1 MGMRLR
7 RPLAFFFGSFALV
20 IVAIVFAS
28 LEGYRVNFTPS
39 VPRGLYRISE
49 GPIEPGV
56 LVITCLPEQLGR
68 YGANRRYVG
77 NRELFACPG
86 GASPVMKAIA
96 GDAGDTVVVSARRL
110 EVNGQTVTRWERFP
124 QDPFKPTD
132 LPATWR
138 LGPGE
143 VWLHGVHPQSWD
155 SRHYGPVPL
164 DPSTQVLRP
173 VWVEASDLLAQFTA
187 SAATL
192 R

>member
-1 MGMRLR
+1 MRLR
-7 RPLAFFFGSFALV
+7 RPIVLFFGSFAF
-20 IVAIVFAS
+20 AIAAVLLAF

-39 VPRGLYRISE
+39 IPRGVYQVHP

-56 LVITCLPEQLGR
+56 LVITCLPERLGR
-68 YGANRRYVG
+68 YSANRRYVG
-77 NRELFACPG
+77 HRELFACPG

-96 GDAGDTVVVSARRL
+96 GDAGDTVTVSAHGL
-110 EVNGQTVTRWERFP
+110 EVNGQTIASWSRFP
-124 QDPFKPTD
+124 QDPFKPIE
-132 LPATWR
+132 LPVTR
-138 LGPGE
+138 TLNLGE

-164 DPSTQVLRP
+164 DSSTEVLRP
-173 VWVEASDLLAQFTA
+173 VWIEASDLLAQFTA